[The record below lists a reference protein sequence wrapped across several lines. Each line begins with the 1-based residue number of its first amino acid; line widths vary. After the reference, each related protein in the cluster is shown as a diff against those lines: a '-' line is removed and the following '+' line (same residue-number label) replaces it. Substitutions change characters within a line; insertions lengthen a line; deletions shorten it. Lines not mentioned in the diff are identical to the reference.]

1 MNVLEQFVI
10 PPTQE
15 HVGLLTVMQILSL
28 LTFLPFAGLMLGAS
42 VFSVYFNKKGKK
54 TGNALYGRI
63 AKDIIDKLTVG
74 KAAGFALGILP
85 LITIVLVY
93 AQMLYG
99 AKVISTSLLFLSLII
114 YIVAFIFIYNYKS
127 AFQFE
132 TVINSLKG
140 SAAVPEEALQYEKK
154 INYLG
159 IRYGNWGIAAMFIAS
174 FLFVGS
180 TTIAAKPGIW
190 SSVDNIL
197 KIIISAPIWFNY
209 LFFLAASFAIT
220 GGAMLYFFFVWQG
233 GVKDASD
240 DYKDTVKKIAVSSAL
255 IGSLV
260 QPVFIFAGTLS
271 MPAGSSSSGFYAFA
285 GFTLLA
291 ILIVCNLLYYVYK
304 NSDLRLSGAIFFL
317 MFFVFTFAIVK
328 DQLAFRN
335 AVKDHLLVVNAKAD
349 ELAKDKQGSI
359 VQVSAA
365 DGEKIYNE
373 KCIAC
378 HKFDVKLVGPPYKET
393 VPKYSGDLKKLASYI
408 YSPVKIDPSYPAMPN
423 QGLKMKEA
431 EAVAKYLM
439 DNVGKK

>member
-1 MNVLEQFVI
+1 MNILEQFVI

-28 LTFLPFAGLMLGAS
+28 LTFLPFVGIMLGAS
-42 VFSVYFNKKGKK
+42 VFSVYFNKKGRK
-54 TGNALYGRI
+54 TGNALYSKI

-114 YIVAFIFIYNYKS
+114 YIIAFIFIYNYKS

-140 SAAVPEEALQYEKK
+140 TTDIPEETKQYEKK

-159 IRYGNWGIAAMFIAS
+159 TRYGNWGIGALFTAS

-197 KIIISAPIWFNY
+197 KLIISAPIWVNY
-209 LFFLAASFAIT
+209 LFFLSASFAIT

-233 GVKDASD
+233 GVKDTSD
-240 DYKDTVKKIAVSSAL
+240 EYRDAIKKIAVSSAL

-260 QPVFIFAGTLS
+260 QPIFIFAGVLFA
-271 MPAGSSSSGFYAFA
+271 PVASSSSGFYAFA

-304 NSDLRLSGAIFFL
+304 NSDMHLSSAIFFL

-349 ELAKDKQGSI
+349 ELAKEKQGSI

-365 DGEKIYNE
+365 DGEKIYSE

-393 VPKYSGDLKKLASYI
+393 IPKYSGDLKKLAGFI
-408 YSPVKIDPSYPAMPN
+408 YNPVKIDPSYPAMPN

>member
-10 PPTQE
+10 PPSQDHT
-15 HVGLLTVMQILSL
+15 GLLTVMQILSM
-28 LTFLPFAGLMLGAS
+28 LTFLPFAGIMLGAS

-54 TGNALYGRI
+54 TGNGLYVKI

-85 LITIVLVY
+85 LMTIVMVY

-99 AKVISTSLLFLSLII
+99 AQVISTSLLFLSLLV
-114 YIVAFIFIYNYKS
+114 YVVAFIFIYNYKN

-132 TVINSLKG
+132 TILNSVKG
-140 SAAVPEEALQYEKK
+140 GAELPEEAKQYEKK

-159 IRYGNWGIAAMFIAS
+159 TRYGNWGIAALFIAS

-190 SSVDNIL
+190 TSVNNVL
-197 KIIISAPIWFNY
+197 KLLISAPIWVNY
-209 LFFLAASFAIT
+209 LYFIASSFAIT
-220 GGAMLYFFFVWQG
+220 GGAILYFFFVWQG
-233 GVKDASD
+233 GVKNDNAE
-240 DYKDTVKKIAVSSAL
+240 YKETVKKIAVGSAL
-255 IGSLV
+255 VGSLI
-260 QPVFIFAGTLS
+260 QPVFIFAGTLFA
-271 MPAGSSSSGFYAFA
+271 PAVSTSSGFYTFA

-291 ILIVCNLLYYVYK
+291 ILVVCNLLYYVYK
-304 NSDLRLSGAIFFL
+304 NSDMHLSGAVFFL

-335 AVKDHLLVVNAKAD
+335 AIKDHLLVVNAKA
-349 ELAKDKQGSI
+349 EEIAKEKAGSI
-359 VQVSAA
+359 VQVSGA

-373 KCIAC
+373 KCVAC
-378 HKFDVKLVGPPYKET
+378 HKFDQKVVGPPYQET
-393 VPKYSGDLKKLASYI
+393 VPKYNGDLKKLAEFI
-408 YSPVKIDPSYPAMPN
+408 YNPQKVNPSYPAMPN
-423 QGLKMKEA
+423 QGLKKKEA

-439 DNVGKK
+439 DKVGK

>member
-10 PPTQE
+10 PPSQE
-15 HVGLLTVMQILSL
+15 HVGLLTVMQIISL
-28 LTFLPFAGLMLGAS
+28 LTFLPFVGLMLGAS
-42 VFSVYFNKKGKK
+42 VFSVYYNKKGKR
-54 TGNALYGRI
+54 TGNELYGRI

-99 AKVISTSLLFLSLII
+99 AKVISVSLLFLSLII

-140 SAAVPEEALQYEKK
+140 GADIPEEAKQYEKK

-159 IRYGNWGIAAMFIAS
+159 TRYGNWGIAALFTAS

-197 KIIISAPIWFNY
+197 KLVISAPIWINY

-233 GVKDASD
+233 GVKDVSG
-240 DYKDTVKKIAVSSAL
+240 DYKETIKKIAVSSAL
-255 IGSLV
+255 VGSLV
-260 QPVFIFAGTLS
+260 QPVFIFAGTLT
-271 MPAGSSSSGFYAFA
+271 MPAASSSSGFYAFA

-304 NSDLRLSGAIFFL
+304 NSDLHLSGAIFFL

-328 DQLAFRN
+328 DQLAFRS
-335 AVKDHLLVVNAKAD
+335 AVKDHLLVVNSKAD
-349 ELAKDKQGSI
+349 ELAKEKQGSI
-359 VQVSAA
+359 VQVSSA

-373 KCIAC
+373 KCLAC
-378 HKFDVKLVGPPYKET
+378 HKFDVKLVGPPYQET
-393 VPKYSGDLKKLASYI
+393 VPKYNGDLKKLAGFI
-408 YSPVKIDPSYPAMPN
+408 YSPQKINPSYPAMPN
-423 QGLKMKEA
+423 QGLKLKEA

>member
-28 LTFLPFAGLMLGAS
+28 LTFLPFVGLMLGAS

-54 TGNALYGRI
+54 TGNALYVKI

-114 YIVAFIFIYNYKS
+114 FIVAFIFIYNYKS

-140 SAAVPEEALQYEKK
+140 NTDIPEEAKQYERK

-159 IRYGNWGIAAMFIAS
+159 TRYGNWGIAAMFVAS

-197 KIIISAPIWFNY
+197 KILISAPIWINY

-240 DYKDTVKKIAVSSAL
+240 DYKEAVKKIAVSSAL

-271 MPAGSSSSGFYAFA
+271 MPAASSSSGFYAFA

-304 NSDLRLSGAIFFL
+304 NSDLHLSGAIFFL

-328 DQLAFRN
+328 DQLAFRSG
-335 AVKDHLLVVNAKAD
+335 VKDHLLVVNAKAD
-349 ELAKDKQGSI
+349 ELAQEKKGSI

-378 HKFDVKLVGPPYKET
+378 HKFDVKLVGPPYQES
-393 VPKYSGDLKKLASYI
+393 VPKYNGDLKKLAGYI